1 MSDASRDGGR
11 LDRLEELP
19 IVDGFLAGLGG
30 FLGGYVVFVGL
41 LVGSGALTFS
51 QGLTTALRS
60 AAQVF
65 YNAFNV
71 PTYTR
76 QTLRIEQGG
85 QVQEQVTE
93 VWSNSVTGFQSI
105 TRTQLVDGE
114 VVNEVSG
121 GGTAPTVSALPDVV
135 YLAVPILAIVAV
147 GVVLGYRAIEVDAL
161 DPNEIVFGSVA
172 AGVAMAAGF
181 LALSLGLSFVLVR
194 TGENAVLY
202 PARSEAVL
210 YGIAYPLVGGT
221 ASAALGQ
228 VLQGQGTGRDGPD
241 SDEADEPTEDR
252 VARPVDDPADGEE

>member
-19 IVDGFLAGLGG
+19 IVDGFLAGLGA
-30 FLGGYVVFVGL
+30 FLGGYVLFAGL
-41 LVGSGALTFS
+41 LVGTGALTFS

-60 AAQVF
+60 VAQIF

-93 VWSNSVTGFQSI
+93 VWSNSVTGFQLI
-105 TRTQLVDGE
+105 TRTQLVDGQ

-135 YLAVPILAIVAV
+135 YLAVPILAIVAA
-147 GVVLGYRAIEVDAL
+147 GVVLGYRGVEVDTL
-161 DPNEIVFGSVA
+161 EPSEIAVGSLI

-181 LALSLGLSFVLVR
+181 LALSLGLTFVLVR
-194 TGENAVLY
+194 TGENAILY

-221 ASAALGQ
+221 TSAALGQ
-228 VLQGQGTGRDGPD
+228 VLQRPGNERNGGGAVDPEG
-241 SDEADEPTEDR
+241 ER
-252 VARPVDDPADGEE
+252 VAQPADGPADEQGE